1 MMEGPSLT
9 AGLEILEMPSGSG
22 ETGLKEGGRWRL
34 ALLTGGPLQQGGDGW
49 TGQVF
54 PQSACATQ
62 NNRMLF
68 CPGRCDPLAV

>member
-34 ALLTGGPLQQGGDGW
+34 ALLTGGPLQQGGDG
-49 TGQVF
+49 
-54 PQSACATQ
+54 
-62 NNRMLF
+62 
-68 CPGRCDPLAV
+68 

>member
-34 ALLTGGPLQQGGDGW
+34 ALLTGGGSTARGGWMDGPSLSTICLCDTEQPNAFLPRPL
-49 TGQVF
+49 
-54 PQSACATQ
+54 
-62 NNRMLF
+62 
-68 CPGRCDPLAV
+68 